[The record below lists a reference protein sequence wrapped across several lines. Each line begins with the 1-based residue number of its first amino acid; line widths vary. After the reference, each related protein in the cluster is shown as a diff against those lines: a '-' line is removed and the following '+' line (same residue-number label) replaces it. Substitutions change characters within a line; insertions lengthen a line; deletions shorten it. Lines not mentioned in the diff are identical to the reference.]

1 MDKKISQESIDI
13 LSVWVSNMKN
23 FVIEEKKSFD
33 KKVTDG
39 LFNRWI
45 EPDYYNGSLELL
57 KMYEL
62 YREYIHEKEV
72 TYRGLIILM
81 DIMNKNPKFE
91 LDRIQFVPWLNYFTS
106 CGRGQWAELWKSVE
120 SVYNKEYL

>member
-13 LSVWVSNMKN
+13 LSVWVYNMKN

-62 YREYIHEKEV
+62 YREYIQEKEV

-106 CGRGQWAELWKSVE
+106 CRRGQSAELWKSVE